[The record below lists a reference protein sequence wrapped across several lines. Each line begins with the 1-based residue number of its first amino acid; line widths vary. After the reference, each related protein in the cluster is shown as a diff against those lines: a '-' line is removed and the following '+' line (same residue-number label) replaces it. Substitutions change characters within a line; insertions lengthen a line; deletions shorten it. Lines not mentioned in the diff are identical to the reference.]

1 MPEMMGLSLVDASDK
16 SAWDA
21 AEYTEPDQRPD
32 PPQRILL
39 GRPQLH
45 RVTIMSGG
53 AALYK
58 LKSAVHAGILTLV

>member
-1 MPEMMGLSLVDASDK
+1 MGRLRFGASDK